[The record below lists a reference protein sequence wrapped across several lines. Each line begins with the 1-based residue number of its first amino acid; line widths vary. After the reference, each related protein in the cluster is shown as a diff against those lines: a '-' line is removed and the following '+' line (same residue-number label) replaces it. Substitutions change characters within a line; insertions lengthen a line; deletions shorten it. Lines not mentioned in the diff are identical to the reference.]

1 MKQLVCVTYVKTVM
15 VGLIKSTKQVEEYCD
30 LSSLG
35 IIDGSKLVRGF
46 GYNFNGALVY
56 GRCFDFKDIISIE
69 FK

>member
-35 IIDGSKLVRGF
+35 IVGDKLVRGF
-46 GYNFNGALVY
+46 GISETGGVVF
-56 GRCFDFKDIISIE
+56 GRAYSMDDVVEVQFL
-69 FK
+69 